1 MFYIDDDGNI
11 DEIIRWFN
19 EDDESDN
26 DDKVGTYSV
35 GKQCIDVSNK
45 RGVGWWYD
53 PTDRCLNWQ
62 MA

>member
-26 DDKVGTYSV
+26 DDKVGTYTV
-35 GKQCIDVSNK
+35 GKQCIDDSNK
-45 RGVGWWYD
+45 WW
-53 PTDRCLNWQ
+53 
-62 MA
+62 